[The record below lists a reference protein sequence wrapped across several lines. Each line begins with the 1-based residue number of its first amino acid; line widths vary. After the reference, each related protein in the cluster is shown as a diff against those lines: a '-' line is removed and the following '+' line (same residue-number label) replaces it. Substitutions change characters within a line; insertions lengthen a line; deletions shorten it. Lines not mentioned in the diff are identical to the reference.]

1 MKKSASPSKVYALSM
16 SSHYNPSNALNTLLS
31 RLEKVQSIGNG
42 RYKALCPAHD
52 DRSPSLAIKDDDG
65 RLLLHCF
72 CGCDTADV
80 LGAIGLT
87 FADIM
92 PNKSSGNFKK
102 DRKPF
107 YAIDVLGIIKNEAV
121 LIYFYATE
129 MAKGLILNSN
139 DKERLLLAASR
150 INHAYSE
157 AKNGL

>member
-1 MKKSASPSKVYALSM
+1 M
-16 SSHYNPSNALNTLLS
+16 SALNTLLS
-31 RLEKVQSIGNG
+31 RLEKVQSIGNS

-72 CGCDTADV
+72 CGCETADV

-107 YAIDVLGIIKNEAV
+107 YAMDVLGIIKFEATLV
-121 LIYFYATE
+121 YIYAADI
-129 MAKGLILNSN
+129 AKGLTLTIK
-139 DKERLLLAASR
+139 DKDRLLLAASR
-150 INHAYSE
+150 INHAYE
-157 AKNGL
+157 FTKNGF

>member
-1 MKKSASPSKVYALSM
+1 
-16 SSHYNPSNALNTLLS
+16 
-31 RLEKVQSIGNG
+31 
-42 RYKALCPAHD
+42 
-52 DRSPSLAIKDDDG
+52 
-65 RLLLHCF
+65 
-72 CGCDTADV
+72 
-80 LGAIGLT
+80 
-87 FADIM
+87 M